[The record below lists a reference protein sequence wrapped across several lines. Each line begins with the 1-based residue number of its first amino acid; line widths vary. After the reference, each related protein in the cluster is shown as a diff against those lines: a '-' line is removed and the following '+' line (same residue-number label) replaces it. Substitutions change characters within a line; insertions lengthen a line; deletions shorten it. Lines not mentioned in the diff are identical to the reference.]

1 MRRATH
7 DGPRNQPS
15 RRARLRRLLCHR
27 TWAREDGIALILSI
41 LVMGVLT
48 IATTATITAVTSNER
63 AFGRDR
69 QTNRALNIAEA
80 GLNAAVSTLKT
91 SSATITSL
99 PPASGTVDQGAWSY
113 SATRTQDPDNPN
125 LYYWTV
131 TSTGTSPDG
140 NVTRIVST
148 KVSETITSGSQTQTI
163 TTPAS
168 EAYGY
173 GLFLGDAN
181 ADCTPGQSGGNT
193 LGGSSGVTVDVYIKG
208 SLCVSGNSSPFI
220 LEPTGSQG
228 TVSVYV
234 GGQFKSKSNSSPI
247 GTSTAKLKSVTVV
260 GGCID
265 SNHSVSVACSKQG
278 NPLNNTKSASYG
290 SGVWANS
297 YSSTQHDIA
306 KPTAD
311 GVTWYSAAAPGPATG
326 CGAGSTYPST
336 WTQTSAYFTQHFFDN
351 DTTRNSSVG
360 TVHMLE
366 LVDRSSGAGGTAH
379 NSFDCRWYDSDG
391 NLVGQLKWTYPSSCG
406 AAPAS
411 GTADLTI
418 NGTVFIDGN
427 LSIDSCDYAVYQ
439 GRGTIYVNGTVTFA
453 NGAKVC
459 ALPISG
465 NPCLGNFDP
474 SQNLLEIVAVNAGNA
489 NPGFALSGAAT
500 YEGISYTNGVF
511 NGGNGAS
518 VNGPVIADTATM
530 SGNAKLRSTV
540 DPPPGA
546 PGAASTTTTTTQG
559 PDQASWSGVPGSW
572 QQLK

>member
-1 MRRATH
+1 M
-7 DGPRNQPS
+7 
-15 RRARLRRLLCHR
+15 
-27 TWAREDGIALILSI
+27 
-41 LVMGVLT
+41 
-48 IATTATITAVTSNER
+48 
-63 AFGRDR
+63 
-69 QTNRALNIAEA
+69 
-80 GLNAAVSTLKT
+80 
-91 SSATITSL
+91 
-99 PPASGTVDQGAWSY
+99 
-113 SATRTQDPDNPN
+113 
-125 LYYWTV
+125 
-131 TSTGTSPDG
+131 
-140 NVTRIVST
+140 
-148 KVSETITSGSQTQTI
+148 
-163 TTPAS
+163 
-168 EAYGY
+168 
-173 GLFLGDAN
+173 
-181 ADCTPGQSGGNT
+181 
-193 LGGSSGVTVDVYIKG
+193 TVDVYIKG

-234 GGQFKSKSNSSPI
+234 GGKFKSKSNASPI

-260 GGCID
+260 GRLHRLEPQLVGRMQQAGE
-265 SNHSVSVACSKQG
+265 SFEQHQERV
-278 NPLNNTKSASYG
+278 
-290 SGVWANS
+290 VWLRRLGEYLLVDPARHR
-297 YSSTQHDIA
+297 Q
-306 KPTAD
+306 AD
-311 GVTWYSAAAPGPATG
+311 RDGDTWYSAAAPGPATG

-391 NLVGQLKWTYPSSCG
+391 TLVGQLKWTYPSSCG

-411 GTADLTI
+411 GTADLTV

-427 LSIDSCDYAVYQ
+427 LSFASCDYAVYQ